1 MSGIG
6 PFFVIAFGI
15 PICVS
20 LCCLI
25 FAITYY
31 QVADQTKPLK
41 DNKNLEFNVMS
52 RHEIQASTN
61 NSLKQDKTRRGDLGI
76 SQDSRKTQDELKRK
90 ALVVAEEMCK
100 LACDKYIPTTD
111 RIAAAEAIAILVQP
125 ILSNDKESDPLCVR
139 QNNLLVREKDQK

>member
-1 MSGIG
+1 MSGIEL
-6 PFFVIAFGI
+6 FFVIAFGI

-31 QVADQTKPLK
+31 QVADQTKPPN
-41 DNKNLEFNVMS
+41 DNKNLEFNAMS
-52 RHEIQASTN
+52 IHEIQASTN
-61 NSLKQDKTRRGDLGI
+61 NSLKQGKTRRGELGI
-76 SQDSRKTQDELKRK
+76 SQDSKTQDELKRK
-90 ALVVAEEMCK
+90 TLVVAEEMCK

-139 QNNLLVREKDQK
+139 QNNLRVREKGQK

>member
-1 MSGIG
+1 MSGIEL
-6 PFFVIAFGI
+6 FFVIAFGI

-31 QVADQTKPLK
+31 QVADQTKPPK
-41 DNKNLEFNVMS
+41 DKNLEFNVMS
-52 RHEIQASTN
+52 GHEIQASTN
-61 NSLKQDKTRRGDLGI
+61 NSLKQGKTRRGELGI
-76 SQDSRKTQDELKRK
+76 SQDSSKTQDELKRK
-90 ALVVAEEMCK
+90 TLVVAEEMCK

-125 ILSNDKESDPLCVR
+125 ILSKDKERDSLCVR
-139 QNNLLVREKDQK
+139 QNNLRVREKDQK